1 VTGKLRGKLRLD
13 AEAFNQVDA
22 VVCGLMCDMPD
33 TTLDWVADRWI
44 ERNVCSSRA
53 FAIFSIAGQRPSAV
67 IPVSLAPARV
77 SARVASLRYYYYV
90 GSFLD
95 QS

>member
-1 VTGKLRGKLRLD
+1 MQPGAPR
-13 AEAFNQVDA
+13 A
-22 VVCGLMCDMPD
+22 
-33 TTLDWVADRWI
+33 
-44 ERNVCSSRA
+44 SSRA

-90 GSFLD
+90 GRFRD